1 MTKISVQVLFQWND
15 VVVTFRATPKLEK
28 REKLHMSKVKIY
40 SPSSAVENVCL
51 LDIGPVPTEVVA
63 DIHTK

>member
-1 MTKISVQVLFQWND
+1 MGVPISPLLPGEWG
-15 VVVTFRATPKLEK
+15 
-28 REKLHMSKVKIY
+28 REKLHMSKLEIY